1 MQSNCLDIVKMDW
14 TTIITSII
22 GAVVGGGGIGAWL
35 YRKENKRGKE
45 VENEKSLADGWK
57 ELAEGK
63 QARIATLE
71 STIDRKDEKIDTLY
85 MEMAEMRSTID
96 DLRTENAVLRVY
108 KCIKVGCEH
117 RQPPFG
123 MMAEQIPQIKT
134 E

>member
-1 MQSNCLDIVKMDW
+1 MDW

-22 GAVVGGGGIGAWL
+22 GALVGGGGIGAWL

-57 ELAEGK
+57 VLAEGK

-71 STIDRKDEKIDTLY
+71 STVDRKDEKIDMLY
-85 MEMAEMRSTID
+85 AEIAEMRSTID

-123 MMAEQIPQIKT
+123 MSAEIIEAVKQKRDNNG
-134 E
+134 